1 MIKKILSAVL
11 TLVLGVGSGF
21 LLWLVAM
28 DGTAKLKERD
38 SDLPVE
44 PQNIY
49 EGFYYEGLGSSEKV
63 AYEQIMAEIKD
74 MPKKVKVPVLDEEGL
89 SEVFEAILYDNPE
102 LFFLSENCKSETSS
116 FGSCYFIPEY
126 TMNLYEYDEQLAAL
140 EKIRDAVKEKT
151 ANLSD
156 SYEKELFIHDFVVDT
171 CEYVDKTGGTYSSAY
186 GCLVN
191 GKASCEGYAKAVKYL
206 LDEEGI
212 ENYLAVGTTEGEK
225 TEKPTGH
232 AWNIVKIDDGYY
244 HLDATWDDPE
254 GDFEEIISYAYFN
267 VTDEDIS
274 KTHTVEDRFLGRCTD
289 NKENY
294 YVKNSIYFTEYT
306 SSVRSAITSE
316 LAKQARLGC
325 SSMSFR
331 MGNEQSLKDA
341 EDALF
346 EMNGVYSILLS
357 AEMMTEES
365 LKLDEIMYTVDDK
378 HGIITLW
385 DFIA

>member
-1 MIKKILSAVL
+1 MVKKILSAVL

-28 DGTAKLKERD
+28 DGTEKLKEKNE
-38 SDLPVE
+38 SLPDE
-44 PQNIY
+44 PQYTYN
-49 EGFYYEGLGSSEKV
+49 GFYYEGLETSEKI
-63 AYEQIMAEIKD
+63 AYEQIMAEIME
-74 MPKKVKVPVLDEEGL
+74 MPKKIKVPVLDEEGL

-102 LFFLSENCKSETSS
+102 LFFISENCKSETSS

-126 TMNLYEYDEQLAAL
+126 TMNLYEYDKQLAQL
-140 EKIRDAVKEKT
+140 EKIRDSVKEKT

-171 CEYVDKTGGTYSSAY
+171 CEYVDKTGGAYSSAY
-186 GCLVN
+186 GCLVK

-212 ENYLAVGTTEGEK
+212 DNYLAVGTTEGE
-225 TEKPTGH
+225 TPAVRTGH
-232 AWNIVKIDDGYY
+232 AWNIVKINKGYY

-254 GDFEEIISYAYFN
+254 GDNEEIASYAYFN
-267 VTDEDIS
+267 ITDDDIS
-274 KTHTVEDRFLGRCTD
+274 KTHTVEERFLGKCTD
-289 NKENY
+289 RKENY

-306 SSVRSAITSE
+306 SSARSAITSE
-316 LAKQARLGC
+316 LAKQARLGN
-325 SSMSFR
+325 SNMSFR

-341 EDALF
+341 EEALF

-357 AEMMTEES
+357 AEMMVEEN
-365 LKLDEIMYTVDDK
+365 LRLDEIMYMVDDK

>member
-1 MIKKILSAVL
+1 MVKKILSAVL

-28 DGTAKLKERD
+28 DGTEKLKEKNA
-38 SDLPVE
+38 SLPDE

-49 EGFYYEGLGSSEKV
+49 EGFYYEGLGNSEKI
-63 AYEQIMAEIKD
+63 AYEQIMTEIME
-74 MPKKVKVPVLDEEGL
+74 MPKKIKVPFLDEEGL

-126 TMNLYEYDEQLAAL
+126 TMNLYEYDEQLAEF

-225 TEKPTGH
+225 PEEPTGH
-232 AWNIVKIDDGYY
+232 AWNIVKINDRYY

-254 GDFEEIISYAYFN
+254 GDAEEIISYAYFN
-267 VTDEDIS
+267 VTDDDIS
-274 KTHTVEDRFLGRCTD
+274 ETHTVEERFLGRCTD

-316 LAKQARLGC
+316 LATQTRLGNN
-325 SSMSFR
+325 SMSFR
-331 MGNEQSLKDA
+331 MGSEQALKDA
-341 EDALF
+341 EEALF

-357 AEMMTEES
+357 ADMMTEES
-365 LKLDEIMYTVDDK
+365 LKLDEIMYMVDDK